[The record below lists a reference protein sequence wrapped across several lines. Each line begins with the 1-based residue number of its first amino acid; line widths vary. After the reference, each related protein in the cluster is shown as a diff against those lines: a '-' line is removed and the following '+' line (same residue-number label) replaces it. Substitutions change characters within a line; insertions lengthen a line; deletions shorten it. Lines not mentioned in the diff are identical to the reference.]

1 VWCPHLSQRGGLC
14 TVTSVP
20 KRACH
25 ATPCSAG
32 TKCEINLCAHQIMIT
47 LSGKWAS
54 TALKLIKEDLE
65 TRIIQ
70 HTLVRLK

>member
-1 VWCPHLSQRGGLC
+1 
-14 TVTSVP
+14 
-20 KRACH
+20 
-25 ATPCSAG
+25 
-32 TKCEINLCAHQIMIT
+32 MIT